1 MAWETFLARAKQH
14 GIPRN
19 APQLRQ
25 GFKDIP
31 EHSEMERYEE
41 CLKCV
46 KVAVDARNARS
57 QTVRTD
63 ISRPPWMRRMLP
75 VSGAHE
81 EEEEQGSMQLR
92 G

>member
-14 GIPRN
+14 GIPLD

-25 GFKDIP
+25 GFKDVP
-31 EHSEMERYEE
+31 EHSEVERYEE

-46 KVAVDARNARS
+46 KVAVDARNARI

-63 ISRPPWMRRMLP
+63 SSRPPWLRRMLP
-75 VSGAHE
+75 VSGSFDE
-81 EEEEQGSMQLR
+81 DEQGSMQLR